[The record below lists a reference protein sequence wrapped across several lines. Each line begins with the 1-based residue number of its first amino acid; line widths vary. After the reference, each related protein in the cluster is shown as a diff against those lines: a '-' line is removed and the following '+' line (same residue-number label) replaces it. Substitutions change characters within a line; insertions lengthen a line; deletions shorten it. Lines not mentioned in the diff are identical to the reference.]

1 MTRRNPRGRGAA
13 ARDAQVIDVSDRQ
26 DRDRR
31 LDVSQLPS
39 YAFSHHSPM
48 WWGTLG
54 MIAIEGTVFALVI
67 AAYFYLRSHAATWP
81 LTSLPPDLLWGTIN
95 TGIMLGSLVPNHFAK
110 QAGERHDV
118 QGVRVWLVAGLVFG
132 AAFLAVRVMEFASLN
147 VRWDS
152 NAYGSVVWTL
162 MGFHTAHLATDFA
175 DSVVLAVLFFTG
187 PLEGKRFVDVSE
199 NAFYW
204 YFVVWTWL
212 PIYFV
217 VYWGARTL

>member
-1 MTRRNPRGRGAA
+1 MSRVPRSSTTALE
-13 ARDAQVIDVSDRQ
+13 VSG
-26 DRDRR
+26 
-31 LDVSQLPS
+31 LPS
-39 YAFSHHSPM
+39 YAFSHRSPM

-67 AAYFYLRSHAATWP
+67 ATYFYLRSHSATWP
-81 LTSLPPDLLWGTIN
+81 MTSLPPDLLWGTVN

-110 QAGERHDV
+110 KAAERLDV
-118 QGVRVWLVAGLVFG
+118 NGVRLWLCAGLVFG
-132 AAFLAVRVMEFASLN
+132 FAFIGVRVLEFAGLN

-162 MGFHTAHLATDFA
+162 LSLHTVHLATDVA

-204 YFVVWTWL
+204 YFVVWAWL
-212 PIYFV
+212 PIYLV
-217 VYWGARTL
+217 IYWGARTL

>member
-1 MTRRNPRGRGAA
+1 MSRVPRSSTTALE
-13 ARDAQVIDVSDRQ
+13 VSG
-26 DRDRR
+26 
-31 LDVSQLPS
+31 LPS
-39 YAFSHHSPM
+39 YAFSHRSPM

-67 AAYFYLRSHAATWP
+67 ATYFYLRSHSATWP
-81 LTSLPPDLLWGTIN
+81 MTSLPPDLLWGTVN

-110 QAGERHDV
+110 KAGERLDV
-118 QGVRVWLVAGLVFG
+118 KGARLWLCAGLVFG
-132 AAFLAVRVMEFASLN
+132 FAFIGVRVLEFAGLN

-162 MGFHTAHLATDFA
+162 LSLHTVHLATDVA

-204 YFVVWTWL
+204 YFVVWAWL
-212 PIYFV
+212 PIYLV
-217 VYWGARTL
+217 IYWGARTL